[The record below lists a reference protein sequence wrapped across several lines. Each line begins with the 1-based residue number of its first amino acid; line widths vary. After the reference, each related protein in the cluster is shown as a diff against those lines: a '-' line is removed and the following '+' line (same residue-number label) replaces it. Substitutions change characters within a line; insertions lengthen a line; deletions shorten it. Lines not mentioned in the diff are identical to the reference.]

1 MTKADLVVE
10 VVRKTGL
17 SKKDAAKAVNA
28 LFESLKEAFLR
39 EERVE
44 IRGFGIFATKNRK
57 PRVGRNPKT
66 LEEVR
71 IPARKVVVF
80 KLSKILRKNLGK

>member
-1 MTKADLVVE
+1 MTKADLVGE

-17 SKKDAAKAVNA
+17 SKKDAAAAVNA
-28 LFESLKEAFLR
+28 LFDSLKEAFYR
-39 EERVE
+39 EERIE

-71 IPARKVVVF
+71 IPERKVVVF
-80 KLSKILRKNLGK
+80 KLSKIIRKNLE

>member
-1 MTKADLVVE
+1 MTKADLIGE

-17 SKKDAAKAVNA
+17 SKRDASAAVNA
-28 LFESLKEAFLR
+28 LFDSLKEAFYR

-44 IRGFGIFATKNRK
+44 IRGFGIFTTKNRK

-71 IPARKVVVF
+71 IPERKVVVF
-80 KLSKILRKNLGK
+80 KPSKIIRKNLE